1 MDVPQVD
8 DDLLRKQQEAYRVHG
23 VDENEQ
29 ITPAQLRNKRKQQ
42 AGSDEV
48 SEIIPMLNESMRLE
62 AN

>member
-8 DDLLRKQQEAYRVHG
+8 DDLLRKQQEAYKVHG
-23 VDENEQ
+23 VDEDEQ

-48 SEIIPMLNESMRLE
+48 SQKNPPSHV
-62 AN
+62 